1 MNDWPGEFQ
10 TLLAGWLG
18 GGARLTVPSLGRC
31 LHLFTLL
38 SSKNKVMKP
47 AEADTV
53 NKAGSLWTLAEPS
66 LSTLLLVNSI
76 EIVNWNVNIARV
88 ISPG

>member
-1 MNDWPGEFQ
+1 MAESLTTLSDRIKIVLMMMNDWPGEFQ

-18 GGARLTVPSLGRC
+18 GGAGLTVPSLGRC

-47 AEADTV
+47 ADAVTV
-53 NKAGSLWTLAEPS
+53 NKAGSL
-66 LSTLLLVNSI
+66 
-76 EIVNWNVNIARV
+76 
-88 ISPG
+88 

>member
-1 MNDWPGEFQ
+1 MTETLTTLSDRIKIVLMMMNDWPGEFQ

-53 NKAGSLWTLAEPS
+53 NKAGSL
-66 LSTLLLVNSI
+66 
-76 EIVNWNVNIARV
+76 
-88 ISPG
+88 

>member
-1 MNDWPGEFQ
+1 MAESLTTLSDRIKIVLMMMNDWPGEFQ

-53 NKAGSLWTLAEPS
+53 NKAGSL
-66 LSTLLLVNSI
+66 
-76 EIVNWNVNIARV
+76 
-88 ISPG
+88 